1 MIKKMSK
8 YLIIVFFAALV
19 ACSIVGSQE
28 GTIDL
33 PEGIT
38 PEKASKIAT
47 AIWDDHFSEKITK
60 KFPHFDPINAPD
72 KYGIF
77 LTGDEFTP
85 KTSKGEKRLS
95 IKITIYYK
103 GKLDDA
109 KEIVEYGKSI
119 VNEELKKHLK

>member
-8 YLIIVFFAALV
+8 YLIIVFLAALA
-19 ACSIVGSQE
+19 ACSLVGSQE

-33 PEGIT
+33 PEEIT
-38 PEKASKIAT
+38 PEKASEIVT
-47 AIWDDHFSEKITK
+47 AIWNDHFSEKITK
-60 KFPHFDPINAPD
+60 KFPDFNPINDPV
-72 KYGIF
+72 KYGIY
-77 LTGDEFTP
+77 LTGGEFTS
-85 KTSKGEKRLS
+85 KTSKGEKRLF

-119 VNEELKKHLK
+119 VNEELKKYLK